1 MLYIFNPK
9 SLILILKTDVMK
21 KILVILMAALFVL
34 PMTGVSAS
42 FSGKSDVDSLK
53 TIEEDNRLFEIMQ
66 IKSQSS
72 VKQLLKAKSK
82 WMKQLGKVM
91 KKRSKLTTKKLE
103 KDGWRSYGTN
113 KELDHSLLCHYQL
126 LYDGGMMGLDYVRE
140 FVGFGYSE
148 SATEAKKMAFYGVC
162 DLFAQDVKSEIIWR
176 DNYSYNGELVSFY
189 AAFERFVAYEF
200 GKALVESFAIVCD
213 SKNGALE
220 MQVFYLIECISIRN
234 VCERALKLAADE
246 ANLPQEHIEKISQ
259 IIQRKYEFDCF

>member
-1 MLYIFNPK
+1 MLYICNPK

-140 FVGFGYSE
+140 FVGFGYSD

-176 DNYSYNGELVSFY
+176 DNYSYNGELVYPAIKVIYQKTRSDSPYRKINIYAVSKVAGGPEFLGSVINTIGFIIHWNKSIKSF
-189 AAFERFVAYEF
+189 RQT
-200 GKALVESFAIVCD
+200 K
-213 SKNGALE
+213 
-220 MQVFYLIECISIRN
+220 
-234 VCERALKLAADE
+234 
-246 ANLPQEHIEKISQ
+246 
-259 IIQRKYEFDCF
+259 